1 MKASD
6 LQLLFTR
13 DTREAYEF
21 FSRGIDRTGIDQQ
34 PWHLRALTYA
44 KLFFVAF
51 TMRLSPAHRAIYAVA
66 LIATIIGLIKLFAGF
81 EFVTLLKVNQ
91 TEIGLPIPMWQ
102 DSILFLC
109 VGFVLLNLLIVLEV
123 ADRLSLKHDLTVA
136 RDIQRAML
144 PQGTFRAPGIE
155 VHGETRPANTVG
167 GDFFDMIPLADGRVI
182 VALGDVAGKGSPAAL
197 LMALLLAMLRTL
209 VDEGLPPGPLL
220 ERLNV
225 QLLRHAPRSRFV
237 TIFFAVL
244 EPDGRM
250 QWVNAGQNPPRIR
263 RADGRIERA
272 ARHRRR
278 ARPVRGHDLRDQR
291 TDPRLRRHARRLQR
305 RHHRSREPG
314 RRALRRRGS
323 RRRHRRLGRRLG
335 ARDHAGRPAGGARPR
350 RRRPGRRR
358 PDRPRASPRLKPA
371 AGRRRD
377 RRHLR
382 RAARPCSSAHSSTNA
397 GSAACPGT
405 GSRI

>member
-1 MKASD
+1 VSTATAGEPGHADPRTGQRAREFFDVYTKGLKASD

-21 FSRGIDRTGIDQQ
+21 FARGIDRTGIDQQ

-51 TMRLSPAHRAIYAVA
+51 TMRLSPVHRALYAGA
-66 LIATIIGLIKLFAGF
+66 LIVSFIGFVKLFAGF
-81 EFVTLLKVNQ
+81 EFITLLRIDQVQ
-91 TEIGLPIPMWQ
+91 FGVPVPVWQ
-102 DSILFLC
+102 DSLIFLGI
-109 VGFVLLNLLIVLEV
+109 GFLLLNLLIVLEV

-197 LMALLLAMLRTL
+197 LMALTLAMLRTL
-209 VDEGLPPGPLL
+209 VDEGLAPGPLL

-244 EPDGRM
+244 ELDGRM

-263 RADGRIERA
+263 RADGRIDELHA
-272 ARHRRR
+272 TGVAL
-278 ARPVRGHDLRDQR
+278 GLFEGTTYTTSDQV
-291 TDPRLRRHARRLQR
+291 L
-305 RHHRSREPG
+305 
-314 RRALRRRGS
+314 GS
-323 RRRHRRLGRRLG
+323 GDMLVAYSDGITE
-335 ARDHAGRPAGGARPR
+335 AENPAGTPFEEEGLDGVLAAWASGSAPEVTQAVQRAVLAHVGD
-350 RRRPGRRR
+350 GRVG
-358 PDRPRASPRLKPA
+358 DDLTVLV
-371 AGRRRD
+371 
-377 RRHLR
+377 LR
-382 RAARPCSSAHSSTNA
+382 RA
-397 GSAACPGT
+397 
-405 GSRI
+405 

>member
-1 MKASD
+1 VSSATPGTTGPADSGPGGRAKDFFNVYTKDLKASD

-13 DTREAYEF
+13 DTREAYAF
-21 FSRGIDRTGIDQQ
+21 FSRGVDRTEIDKL
-34 PWHLRALTYA
+34 PWHLRAATYV

-66 LIATIIGLIKLFAGF
+66 LIAMLIGLLKLFVGF
-81 EFVTLLKVNQ
+81 DFVTFFRVNDQ
-91 TEIGLPIPMWQ
+91 VELGLPLPMWH
-102 DSILFLC
+102 DSLIF
-109 VGFVLLNLLIVLEV
+109 VFIAFVLLNLLIVLEV
-123 ADRLSLKHDLTVA
+123 ADRLSLKNDLTVA

-244 EPDGRM
+244 DPDGRM
-250 QWVNAGQNPPRIR
+250 LWVNAGQNPPRIR
-263 RADGRIERA
+263 RADGRIDELHATGVALGLFEGTTYQTSEDTIGSGDMLVAYSDGITEAENVAGQPFEEEGLDGVIQAWSSATAPEVTQAVQRA
-272 ARHRRR
+272 VLAHVGDAR
-278 ARPVRGHDLRDQR
+278 VGDDL
-291 TDPRLRRHARRLQR
+291 TVLV
-305 RHHRSREPG
+305 
-314 RRALRRRGS
+314 
-323 RRRHRRLGRRLG
+323 
-335 ARDHAGRPAGGARPR
+335 
-350 RRRPGRRR
+350 
-358 PDRPRASPRLKPA
+358 
-371 AGRRRD
+371 
-377 RRHLR
+377 LR
-382 RAARPCSSAHSSTNA
+382 RA
-397 GSAACPGT
+397 
-405 GSRI
+405 

>member
-1 MKASD
+1 MTTASTGAPGQTDPRAAQRAKEFFEVYTKGLKASD

-34 PWHLRALTYA
+34 PWHIRAYTYA

-51 TMRLSPAHRAIYAVA
+51 TMRLSPAHRAIYVVA
-66 LIATIIGLIKLFAGF
+66 LIATVIGLLKLFSGF
-81 EFVTLLKVNQ
+81 ESLTLAR
-91 TEIGLPIPMWQ
+91 IGGFQLWLPVPTWS
-102 DSILFLC
+102 DSIFFLC
-109 VGFVLLNLLIVLEV
+109 VGFLLLNLLIILEV
-123 ADRLSLKHDLTVA
+123 ADRLSLKHDLNVA

-209 VDEGLPPGPLL
+209 VDEGLAPGPLL

-244 EPDGRM
+244 ELDGRM

-263 RADGRIERA
+263 RADGRIEE
-272 ARHRRR
+272 
-278 ARPVRGHDLRDQR
+278 L
-291 TDPRLRRHARRLQR
+291 HAT
-305 RHHRSREPG
+305 G
-314 RRALRRRGS
+314 VALGLFEGTTYTTS
-323 RRRHRRLGRRLG
+323 EQVLATGDMLVAYSDG
-335 ARDHAGRPAGGARPR
+335 ITEAENPAGTPFEEEGLDAVIGAW
-350 RRRPGRRR
+350 
-358 PDRPRASPRLKPA
+358 A
-371 AGRRRD
+371 
-377 RRHLR
+377 
-382 RAARPCSSAHSSTNA
+382 A
-397 GSAACPGT
+397 GSAPEITQAVQRAVLAHVGDARVGDDLT
-405 GSRI
+405 VLVLRRL

>member
-1 MKASD
+1 VPTASTGAAGQPPPGTAHGAKAFFDVYTKDLKASD

-51 TMRLSPAHRAIYAVA
+51 TMRLSPVHRAIYAMA
-66 LIATIIGLIKLFAGF
+66 LIAMIVGLVQLFAGF
-81 EFVTLLKVNQ
+81 DFVTLLRVNNVD
-91 TEIGLPIPMWQ
+91 IGFPVPMWHNG
-102 DSILFLC
+102 IIFIGI
-109 VGFVLLNLLIVLEV
+109 GFVLLNLLIVLEV

-197 LMALLLAMLRTL
+197 LMALTLAMLRTL
-209 VDEGLPPGPLL
+209 VDEGLAPGPLL

-244 EPDGRM
+244 ELDGRM

-263 RADGRIERA
+263 RADGRIDELHA
-272 ARHRRR
+272 TGVAL
-278 ARPVRGHDLRDQR
+278 GLFEGTTYTTSDQV
-291 TDPRLRRHARRLQR
+291 L
-305 RHHRSREPG
+305 
-314 RRALRRRGS
+314 GS
-323 RRRHRRLGRRLG
+323 GDMLVAYSDGITE
-335 ARDHAGRPAGGARPR
+335 AEN
-350 RRRPGRRR
+350 
-358 PDRPRASPRLKPA
+358 A
-371 AGRRRD
+371 AGTPFEEEGLDAVLAAWASGSAPEVTQAVQRAVLAHVGDGRVGD
-377 RRHLR
+377 DLTVLVLR
-382 RAARPCSSAHSSTNA
+382 RA
-397 GSAACPGT
+397 
-405 GSRI
+405 

>member
-1 MKASD
+1 VSNATAGGTGQPDSGPGGRAKEFFDVYTTGLKASD

-13 DTREAYEF
+13 DTREAYAF
-21 FSRGIDRTGIDQQ
+21 FSRGLDRSEVDKL
-34 PWHLRALTYA
+34 PWHLRAATYI

-66 LIATIIGLIKLFAGF
+66 LIATFIGLLKLFTGF
-81 EFVTLLKVNQ
+81 QFLTLLRVRDVQ
-91 TEIGLPIPMWQ
+91 LGLPFPTWH
-102 DSILFLC
+102 DSLIFLFI
-109 VGFVLLNLLIVLEV
+109 GIVLLNLLIVLEV

-155 VHGETRPANTVG
+155 VHGDTRPANTVG

-209 VDEGLPPGPLL
+209 VDEGLAPGPLL

-244 EPDGRM
+244 ELDGRM

-263 RADGRIERA
+263 RVDGRIDELHATGVALGLFEGTTYQTSQDVLASGDMLVAYSDGITEAENSAGVPFEEEGLDGVIQAWSSATAPEITQAVQRA
-272 ARHRRR
+272 VLAHVGDAR
-278 ARPVRGHDLRDQR
+278 VGDDL
-291 TDPRLRRHARRLQR
+291 TVLV
-305 RHHRSREPG
+305 
-314 RRALRRRGS
+314 
-323 RRRHRRLGRRLG
+323 
-335 ARDHAGRPAGGARPR
+335 
-350 RRRPGRRR
+350 
-358 PDRPRASPRLKPA
+358 
-371 AGRRRD
+371 
-377 RRHLR
+377 LR
-382 RAARPCSSAHSSTNA
+382 RA
-397 GSAACPGT
+397 
-405 GSRI
+405 

>member
-1 MKASD
+1 VSSTTAGATGQTRPDPAHRAKEFFEVYTKDLKASD

-21 FSRGIDRTGIDQQ
+21 FSRGIDRGEIDKL
-34 PWHLRALTYA
+34 PWHIRSFTYA

-66 LIATIIGLIKLFAGF
+66 LIATIIGLLKLFAGV
-81 EFVTLLKVNQ
+81 EFVTVAK
-91 TEIGLPIPMWQ
+91 IGDFRLGAPVPMWQ
-102 DSILFLC
+102 DSVIFLSI
-109 VGFVLLNLLIVLEV
+109 GFALLNLLIILEV

-167 GDFFDMIPLADGRVI
+167 GDFFDMIPLADGRLI

-209 VDEGLPPGPLL
+209 VDEGLDAARLL
-220 ERLNV
+220 ARLNV

-237 TIFFAVL
+237 TIFYAVL

-250 QWVNAGQNPPRIR
+250 EWVNAGQNPPRIR
-263 RADGRIERA
+263 RRDGRLEPLNATGVALGLFEGTTYAASETRLDPGDLLIAYSDGITEAENTDGQPFDEAGLDGVIAAWANASAPEITQAVQRA
-272 ARHRRR
+272 VLTHVGTAR
-278 ARPVRGHDLRDQR
+278 VGDDL
-291 TDPRLRRHARRLQR
+291 TVL
-305 RHHRSREPG
+305 
-314 RRALRRRGS
+314 ALRR
-323 RRRHRRLGRRLG
+323 
-335 ARDHAGRPAGGARPR
+335 A
-350 RRRPGRRR
+350 
-358 PDRPRASPRLKPA
+358 
-371 AGRRRD
+371 
-377 RRHLR
+377 
-382 RAARPCSSAHSSTNA
+382 
-397 GSAACPGT
+397 
-405 GSRI
+405 

>member
-1 MKASD
+1 VSTATAGTPGQTDTGSAQRAKDFFDVYTKGLKASD

-21 FSRGIDRTGIDQQ
+21 FARGIDRTEIDKQ
-34 PWHLRALTYA
+34 PWYLRVLAYA

-51 TMRLSPAHRAIYAVA
+51 TMRLSPAHRALYAGA
-66 LIATIIGLIKLFAGF
+66 LVVSLIGFAKLFSGF
-81 EFVTLLKVNQ
+81 ELLPVFRFKDVL
-91 TEIGLPIPMWQ
+91 IGLPLPLWQ
-102 DSILFLC
+102 DSVIFLGI
-109 VGFVLLNLLIVLEV
+109 GFLLLNLLVVLEV

-197 LMALLLAMLRTL
+197 LMALTLAMLRTL

-220 ERLNV
+220 ERLNL

-244 EPDGRM
+244 ELDGRM
-250 QWVNAGQNPPRIR
+250 HWVNAGQNPPRIR
-263 RADGRIERA
+263 RADGTIDELHATGVALGLFEGTTYTTSDQMLRPGDMLVAYSDGITEAENAAGQPFEEEGLDALLAAWASGSAPEVTQAVQRA
-272 ARHRRR
+272 VLAHVGDAR
-278 ARPVRGHDLRDQR
+278 VGDDL
-291 TDPRLRRHARRLQR
+291 TVLVLRRV
-305 RHHRSREPG
+305 
-314 RRALRRRGS
+314 
-323 RRRHRRLGRRLG
+323 
-335 ARDHAGRPAGGARPR
+335 
-350 RRRPGRRR
+350 
-358 PDRPRASPRLKPA
+358 
-371 AGRRRD
+371 
-377 RRHLR
+377 
-382 RAARPCSSAHSSTNA
+382 
-397 GSAACPGT
+397 
-405 GSRI
+405 

>member
-1 MKASD
+1 VTTASTGSAGQTPPGTAHRAKELFDVYTKGLKASD
-6 LQLLFTR
+6 PQLLFTR

-51 TMRLSPAHRAIYAVA
+51 TMRLSPVHRAIYVVA
-66 LIATIIGLIKLFAGF
+66 LISTIIGLIKLFAGF
-81 EFVTLLKVNQ
+81 QLVTLVQVNDFRLA
-91 TEIGLPIPMWQ
+91 LPIPTWQ
-102 DSILFLC
+102 DSIIFLSI
-109 VGFVLLNLLIVLEV
+109 GFVLLNLLIVLEV

-209 VDEGLPPGPLL
+209 VDEGLAPGPLL

-244 EPDGRM
+244 DPDGHM

-263 RADGRIERA
+263 RADGRIDE
-272 ARHRRR
+272 
-278 ARPVRGHDLRDQR
+278 L
-291 TDPRLRRHARRLQR
+291 HAT
-305 RHHRSREPG
+305 G
-314 RRALRRRGS
+314 VALGLFEGTTYATS
-323 RRRHRRLGRRLG
+323 EQSLASGDMLVAYSDG
-335 ARDHAGRPAGGARPR
+335 ITEAENPAGTPFEEEGLDAVIGAW
-350 RRRPGRRR
+350 
-358 PDRPRASPRLKPA
+358 S
-371 AGRRRD
+371 
-377 RRHLR
+377 
-382 RAARPCSSAHSSTNA
+382 A
-397 GSAACPGT
+397 GSAPEITQAVQRAVLAHVGDARVGDDLT
-405 GSRI
+405 VLVLRRL

>member
-1 MKASD
+1 MSTATAGATGQNDPGAAQRAKGIFDAYTKGLKASD

-34 PWHLRALTYA
+34 PWHLRALTYT

-51 TMRLSPAHRAIYAVA
+51 TMRLSPVHRAIYVVA
-66 LIATIIGLIKLFAGF
+66 LLATIIGLLKLFAGF
-81 EFVTLLKVNQ
+81 HFVTLLIVKEVQ
-91 TEIGLPIPMWQ
+91 IGLPIPYWN
-102 DSILFLC
+102 DSIIFLC

-155 VHGETRPANTVG
+155 VHGDSRPANTVG

-209 VDEGLPPGPLL
+209 VDEGLAPGPLL

-244 EPDGRM
+244 DLDGRM

-263 RADGRIERA
+263 RADGTLVPLHATGVALGLFEGTTYQTSEETLRSGDTLIAYSDGITEAENPQGEPFDEAGLDAVIA
-272 ARHRRR
+272 AWATGTAPEITQAVQQAVLAHVGD
-278 ARPVRGHDLRDQR
+278 ARVGDDL
-291 TDPRLRRHARRLQR
+291 TVLVLRKA
-305 RHHRSREPG
+305 
-314 RRALRRRGS
+314 
-323 RRRHRRLGRRLG
+323 
-335 ARDHAGRPAGGARPR
+335 
-350 RRRPGRRR
+350 
-358 PDRPRASPRLKPA
+358 
-371 AGRRRD
+371 
-377 RRHLR
+377 
-382 RAARPCSSAHSSTNA
+382 
-397 GSAACPGT
+397 
-405 GSRI
+405 